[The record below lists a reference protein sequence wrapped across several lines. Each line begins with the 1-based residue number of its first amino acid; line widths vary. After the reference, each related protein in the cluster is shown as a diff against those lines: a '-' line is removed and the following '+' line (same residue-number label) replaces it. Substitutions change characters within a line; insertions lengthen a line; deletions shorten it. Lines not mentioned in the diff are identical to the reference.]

1 MVKKKKIL
9 PVMQIWVRS
18 LSQKILRWRKRQPT
32 PVFSPGESPP
42 TEEPGRPQSQK
53 AGHHWGAIVTST
65 GLPLLVPPL
74 PLDRCFRFRSRRDGA
89 RPRREELGIVGA
101 LSFLAPRPSWR
112 LLLVSGLL
120 RAEVLAARGAQG
132 VAGLELRI
140 VNFLSCPLCSRLGA
154 SRI

>member
-1 MVKKKKIL
+1 
-9 PVMQIWVRS
+9 MQIWIRL
-18 LSQKILRWRKRQPT
+18 LSQKTPCRRKWQPT
-32 PVFSPGESPP
+32 PVFLPGESPL
-42 TEEPGRPQSQK
+42 TEKPGGIQSQK
-53 AGHHWGAIVTST
+53 IEHNWAARVTST
-65 GLPLLVPPL
+65 GPPLLVPPL
-74 PLDRCFRFRSRRDGA
+74 PLDICFRFRSRCDGA
-89 RPRREELGIVGA
+89 PPRREELGIVGI

-132 VAGLELRI
+132 VAGLGLQI